1 MTDERPSS
9 ARREALMVWLKL
21 IGLLVVVFLFGLIIL
36 ELRKAL

>member
-1 MTDERPSS
+1 MTDEHPSS